1 MSEMALDVELRYVW
15 VSVTRLRME
24 SDVFAESTRRRG
36 VVGAFGSNICGIFKG
51 TDFKKEAAESS
62 ITC

>member
-1 MSEMALDVELRYVW
+1 MSEMVLDEELRYVW
-15 VSVTRLRME
+15 VSATRLRRE

-36 VVGAFGSNICGIFKG
+36 VVGAFGSRICGIFG
-51 TDFKKEAAESS
+51 GFDFKKEAAESS